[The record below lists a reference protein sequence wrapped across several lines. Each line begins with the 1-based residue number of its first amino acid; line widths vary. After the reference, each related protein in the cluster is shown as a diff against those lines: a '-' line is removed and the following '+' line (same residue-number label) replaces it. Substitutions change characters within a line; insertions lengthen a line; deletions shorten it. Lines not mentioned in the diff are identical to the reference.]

1 MKGIRRNADKRC
13 SLCLGEEDVKGTL
26 LDFLKTINRRIT
38 FLNEKWLNMNKEIAY
53 WEIFI
58 ISI

>member
-1 MKGIRRNADKRC
+1 VKGI
-13 SLCLGEEDVKGTL
+13 L
-26 LDFLKTINRRIT
+26 LDFLKTINMRIK

-53 WEIFI
+53 WKIFI